1 MPSEVHHRLPRVV
14 GEVVEVYHS
23 GGKSVATVA
32 LRALHVSI
40 PAELLDDPHLGEK
53 VSLDIDLTVR
63 DYRTLRAS
71 RYPAPEVG

>member
-1 MPSEVHHRLPRVV
+1 MPSEVLLRLPPVV

-32 LRALHVSI
+32 LRSLHISI

-53 VSLDIDLTVR
+53 VSLDIDLTIR
-63 DYRTLRAS
+63 DYRTHRAS
-71 RYPAPEVG
+71 GYPAPEVG